1 MFRRSGRRFADKN
14 MRHRKDRVRRRAAA
28 LALSALLAP
37 NGLMDA
43 AAQSGDVTAVR
54 QMTLAL
60 PHPLR
65 AGEAAAVELQLGAL
79 GRGRVVTVTTA
90 DGRPLGSVSPFGARA
105 GQPGGTYTLPVPPEA
120 IRDGK
125 LTVRLTISP
134 GGGGPP
140 RAPTA
145 EEVPSV
151 RLNVGGATR

>member
-1 MFRRSGRRFADKN
+1 MT
-14 MRHRKDRVRRRAAA
+14 RRAAA
-28 LALSALLAP
+28 LALLALLAP
-37 NGLMDA
+37 NGLAADA
-43 AAQSGDVTAVR
+43 AAQSGDVTAAR
-54 QMTLAL
+54 ETTLTV

-65 AGEAAAVELQLGAL
+65 AGEAAAVELQFGSL

-90 DGRPLGSVSPFGARA
+90 DGRPLGTVSPFGARP
-105 GQPGGTYTLPVPPEA
+105 GQPGGTYTLPVPPDA

-125 LTVRLTISP
+125 LTVRLTISQ

-151 RLNVGGATR
+151 RLNVGGAAR